1 MAEWHVSESDSEP
14 DVAPDD
20 SVELGG
26 LKIPPSRLLEMFQT
40 LEKRKT
46 LQLDCLSDG
55 RRKERRKRRK
65 HSKNKVH
72 SPGNTKSHEDVS
84 ETTAS
89 EIHSTTSTTE
99 CRDARR

>member
-1 MAEWHVSESDSEP
+1 MAEWHVSESESEP
-14 DVAPDD
+14 DAAPADA
-20 SVELGG
+20 VELGG

-46 LQLDCLSDG
+46 LRLDCLSDV
-55 RRKERRKRRK
+55 RRKEREKRKK
-65 HSKNKVH
+65 HDKNKVP
-72 SPGNTKSHEDVS
+72 SPGNAKSHEDVS

-99 CRDARR
+99 CRDTRR